1 MPWVEFCFRLI
12 LALIL
17 GCVIGFER
25 QWRQR
30 TAGMRTNTL
39 VALGSVL
46 FVLMGMMSQGE
57 ASSARVAAAVATGI
71 GFLGAGVIIREGLS
85 VRGLNTAATLWCSAA
100 VGALCGAGSKIQ
112 ALVGT
117 VAVLAT
123 NILLRPIAQRFLRL
137 SASAAESETNYRLI
151 AVCRAEDE
159 QKMRALLMQMVNTS
173 SLKIHSLLSE
183 DADNPA
189 KVEISARMAGTGTDH
204 TAMEHLV
211 SRLSLEAG
219 VSAVSWEIVTQEEI

>member
-1 MPWVEFCFRLI
+1 MPWVEFCSGLV

-46 FVLMGMMSQGE
+46 FV
-57 ASSARVAAAVATGI
+57 
-71 GFLGAGVIIREGLS
+71 
-85 VRGLNTAATLWCSAA
+85 
-100 VGALCGAGSKIQ
+100 
-112 ALVGT
+112 VGT
-117 VAVLAT
+117 VAVLAA
-123 NILLRPIAQRFLRL
+123 NILLRPIAQRFLRP
-137 SASAAESETNYRLI
+137 APSAAESKTIYQLI

-159 QKMRALLMQMVNTS
+159 QKMRALLMHTVNAS

-183 DADNPA
+183 DADNPV
-189 KVEISARMAGTGTDH
+189 KVEISEEMAGTGTDH
-204 TAMEHLV
+204 TAMEQLV